1 MSIEYAIL
9 MGTIR
14 YLDQR
19 YTCALNVEVDMS
31 NKQRLAGLAVF
42 LGELAFIGVASYLVV
57 RYYL

>member
-1 MSIEYAIL
+1 
-9 MGTIR
+9 
-14 YLDQR
+14 
-19 YTCALNVEVDMS
+19 MS